1 MNYKVSVKSM
11 RVIVNPPNNRIVLS
25 YLQNKLCE
33 ILLCFNIVVSVI
45 SQIEQFSIITRPC
58 MYLGWGVLF
67 AVVCIEKNFKVFF
80 ATNCLRYIAVYLCL
94 MIFSL
99 FVVIFNNKWSW
110 PNSLS
115 VMIVPIGIMLISSN
129 LAKSHI
135 DNELIYTLTVLYFA
149 SSLFLAIWIN
159 MTRFPS
165 FSSWLLAEQYVFP
178 QKNSA
183 AQIWCSS
190 VFLAISIIKPKSF
203 CQKLILYMG
212 CGYII
217 LIVFMSQCRTAILA
231 LGVVTILSVLRKSK
245 RKILWVLLL
254 IGVFIALISIPV
266 VQDLLNQALL
276 INKYKGADL
285 NTFSSGRL
293 DLYLNALKQFQGSP
307 IIGVGKFY
315 VDCSYIRVLTESGL
329 IGFLLIESVW
339 VHQIHINIKRS
350 RYTVLGDITS
360 LMVAMTAFY
369 IIESFLEGY
378 PPFGPGVSSFMFW
391 FLNGIVGCGLS
402 NKKALAHDDSKSLG
416 D

>member
-1 MNYKVSVKSM
+1 
-11 RVIVNPPNNRIVLS
+11 
-25 YLQNKLCE
+25 
-33 ILLCFNIVVSVI
+33 
-45 SQIEQFSIITRPC
+45 

-159 MTRFPS
+159 VTRFPS
-165 FSSWLLAEQYVFP
+165 FSSWLLAKEYVFP

-190 VFLAISIIKPKSF
+190 VFLAISFIKPKSF
-203 CQKLILYMG
+203 FQKLFLYMG

-231 LGVVTILSVLRKSK
+231 LGVVTILSVLRKSR
-245 RKILWVLLL
+245 RKVMWILLL

-276 INKYKGADL
+276 INKYKGTDL

-293 DLYLNALKQFQGSP
+293 DLYLNALKQFQVSP

-315 VDCSYIRVLTESGL
+315 VDCSYIRILTESG
-329 IGFLLIESVW
+329 IVGFLLIESVW

-369 IIESFLEGY
+369 IVESFLEGY

-391 FLNGIVGCGLS
+391 FLNGIVGCGS
-402 NKKALAHDDSKSLG
+402 PKKSLAHHGSKSLG
-416 D
+416 G

>member
-1 MNYKVSVKSM
+1 MKSM
-11 RVIVNPPNNRIVLS
+11 RVTLDLSNNRIVIRQF
-25 YLQNKLCE
+25 QNKLCE
-33 ILLCFNIVVSVI
+33 TLLCLNIVISVI
-45 SQIEQFSIITRPC
+45 SQIEQFSNITRPC

-67 AVVCIEKNFKVFF
+67 AMVCIEKNFKVFC
-80 ATNCLRYIAVYLCL
+80 AINCLHYIAVYLCL
-94 MIFSL
+94 VVISL
-99 FVVIFNNKWSW
+99 FVVIFNNEWTW

-115 VMIVPIGIMLISSN
+115 VMIVPIGVMFISSN
-129 LAKSHI
+129 LAESRI
-135 DNELIYTLTVLYFA
+135 DNELFYTLTVLYFA

-159 MTRFPS
+159 VTHFPS
-165 FSSWLLAEQYVFP
+165 YSNWLLAKEYVFP

-190 VFLAISIIKPKSF
+190 VFLAISFIKPKSF
-203 CQKLILYMG
+203 FQKLLLYMG

-245 RKILWVLLL
+245 RRILWVLLL

-266 VQDLLNQALL
+266 VRELLNQALL
-276 INKYKGADL
+276 IKKYKGTDL

-293 DLYLNALKQFQGSP
+293 DLYLDALKQFQVSP
-307 IIGVGKFY
+307 ILGVGKFY
-315 VDCSYIRVLTESGL
+315 VDCSYIRILTESGI

-339 VHQIHINIKRS
+339 AHQIRINLIRS
-350 RYTVLGDITS
+350 CYTVLGDITS

-369 IIESFLEGY
+369 IVESFLEGY

-391 FLNGIVGCGLS
+391 FLNGIVGCGLP
-402 NKKALAHDDSKSLG
+402 NKKALAHYDSKSLG

>member
-1 MNYKVSVKSM
+1 
-11 RVIVNPPNNRIVLS
+11 
-25 YLQNKLCE
+25 
-33 ILLCFNIVVSVI
+33 
-45 SQIEQFSIITRPC
+45 
-58 MYLGWGVLF
+58 MYLGWGALF
-67 AVVCIEKNFKVFF
+67 AVVCIEKRFRVFF
-80 ATNCLRYIAVYLCL
+80 ASNCLHYVVAFLYL
-94 MIFSL
+94 MVFSL
-99 FVVIFNNKWSW
+99 FVMVFNDKWTW

-115 VMIVPIGIMLISSN
+115 VMIVPIGVMFISSN
-129 LAKSHI
+129 LAESRI
-135 DNELIYTLTVLYFA
+135 DNELFYTLTVLYFA

-159 MTRFPS
+159 VTHFPS
-165 FSSWLLAEQYVFP
+165 YSNWLLAKEYVFP

-190 VFLAISIIKPKSF
+190 VFLAISFIKPKSF
-203 CQKLILYMG
+203 FQKLLLYMG

-217 LIVFMSQCRTAILA
+217 LIVFISQCRTAILA
-231 LGVVTILSVLRKSK
+231 LGIVTILSILRKSK

-266 VQDLLNQALL
+266 VRELLNQALL
-276 INKYKGADL
+276 INKYKGTDI

-293 DLYLNALKQFQGSP
+293 DQYLDALKQFQGSP

-315 VDCSYIRVLTESGL
+315 VDCSYIRILTESGI

-339 VHQIHINIKRS
+339 VHQIHINIKTS
-350 RYTVLGDITS
+350 RYTALGDITS

-391 FLNGIVGCGLS
+391 FLNGIVGCGLA
-402 NKKALAHDDSKSLG
+402 NKKALAHYDSKSLG

>member
-11 RVIVNPPNNRIVLS
+11 KVTLELANNRIVVRHF
-25 YLQNKLCE
+25 QNKLYE
-33 ILLCFNIVVSVI
+33 TLLCFNIVISVI
-45 SQIEQFSIITRPC
+45 SQIEQFSNITRPC

-67 AVVCIEKNFKVFF
+67 AVVCIEKNFKVFC
-80 ATNCLRYIAVYLCL
+80 TPNCLHFIAVYLCL
-94 MIFSL
+94 VVFSL
-99 FVVIFNNKWSW
+99 FVVIFNNEWSW

-129 LAKSHI
+129 LAESRI

-159 MTRFPS
+159 VTHFPS
-165 FSSWLLAEQYVFP
+165 FSNWLLAKEYVFP

-183 AQIWCSS
+183 AQIWCSA
-190 VFLAISIIKPKSF
+190 VFLALSFIKPKSLF
-203 CQKLILYMG
+203 QKLLLYMG

-231 LGVVTILSVLRKSK
+231 LGVVTILSILRKSK

-266 VQDLLNQALL
+266 VRELLNQALL
-276 INKYKGADL
+276 INKYKGTDL

-293 DLYLNALKQFQGSP
+293 DLYLDALKQFQGTP

-315 VDCSYIRVLTESGL
+315 VDCSYIRILTESGI

-339 VHQIHINIKRS
+339 IHQIHINIKRS
-350 RYTVLGDITS
+350 HYTVLGDITS
-360 LMVAMTAFY
+360 LMVTMTIFY
-369 IIESFLEGY
+369 IVESFLEGY

-391 FLNGIVGCGLS
+391 FLNGIVGCGLP
-402 NKKALAHDDSKSLG
+402 KKTLLHYENKSLG